1 VIFILFTKFKNVFL
15 IYTIMETSQIIMLLI
30 GISLIIYYILVLRY
44 TFINKQLGD
53 PWLIETTHSLQNPKT
68 IRSELIRRSNDSKY
82 GVEFTYTFWIYIEKW
97 PTEDTDKTHLLH
109 KGENS
114 ETPILQAPGIWLQ
127 NNTNTMII
135 NMNSLKNLDN
145 TVNIEYFPIK
155 KWVHVSVMLINSNL
169 DVFING
175 KLIKRKQL
183 LYTTP
188 DLKTHVSPPKENYGN
203 LYISN
208 SDAGIRGYISRF
220 RYFNSAIPFWRIEQ
234 MVKDE
239 PSRAACP
246 ITNLTPPKLSADWW
260 G

>member
-1 VIFILFTKFKNVFL
+1 
-15 IYTIMETSQIIMLLI
+15 MEISQIIMLLI
-30 GISLIIYYILVLRY
+30 GISLIIYYILILRY

-97 PTEDTDKTHLLH
+97 PEEPTGKTHLLH

-127 NNTNTMII
+127 NNTNTMTI
-135 NMNSLKNLDN
+135 NMNSLKKLNN
-145 TVNIEYFPIK
+145 YVNIDNFPVK
-155 KWVHVSVMLINSNL
+155 KWVHVSIMLINSNL

-175 KLIKRKQL
+175 KLKERQQL
-183 LYTTP
+183 TYTTTS
-188 DLKTHVSPPKENYGN
+188 DSQIHTSPPKENYGN

-208 SDAGIRGYISRF
+208 SDNGIRGYISRL

-246 ITNLTPPKLSADWW
+246 TTNLTPPRLSADWW

>member
-1 VIFILFTKFKNVFL
+1 
-15 IYTIMETSQIIMLLI
+15 MELSQIIMLLI
-30 GISLIIYYILVLRY
+30 GISLIIYYILILRY
-44 TFINKQLGD
+44 TFINKQIGD

-97 PTEDTDKTHLLH
+97 PETMGVLGENNHTHILH

-114 ETPILQAPGIWLQ
+114 DDPILQAPGVWLK
-127 NNTNTMII
+127 NDINTMSI
-135 NMNSLKNLDN
+135 NMNSLKNFNNYIDIPN
-145 TVNIEYFPIK
+145 FPVK
-155 KWVHVSVMLINSNL
+155 KWVHVSIMLINSNF

-175 KLIKRKQL
+175 KLKKRKQF
-183 LYTTP
+183 TNG
-188 DLKTHVSPPKENYGN
+188 DKISPPKENYGN

-208 SDAGIRGYISRF
+208 SNSGIRGYISRL

-234 MVKDE
+234 MVKDK

-246 ITNLTPPKLSADWW
+246 ITNLKPPKLSDDWW
-260 G
+260 S

>member
-1 VIFILFTKFKNVFL
+1 
-15 IYTIMETSQIIMLLI
+15 MEKSQIIMLLI
-30 GISLIIYYILVLRY
+30 GISLIIYYILILRY

-53 PWLIETTHSLQNPKT
+53 PWLIETTHSLQNKK
-68 IRSELIRRSNDSKY
+68 IINSELIRRSNDSKY

-97 PTEDTDKTHLLH
+97 PEDSEGKTHLLH

-114 ETPILQAPGIWLQ
+114 KNPILQAPGIWLE
-127 NNTNTMII
+127 NNKNTMCI
-135 NMNSLKNLDN
+135 NMNSLKKFENYISID
-145 TVNIEYFPIK
+145 YFPIK

-175 KLIKRKQL
+175 KLKERQQL
-183 LYTTP
+183 TYTAS
-188 DLKTHVSPPKENYGN
+188 DIKTHISPPKENYGN

-208 SDAGIRGYISRF
+208 SDDGIRGYISRL

-239 PSRAACP
+239 PSKAACP
-246 ITNLTPPKLSADWW
+246 TTNLTPPRLSADWW